1 MRIVYI
7 ANAHSAI
14 SRCWISYFIDR
25 GCDVQVISSYPCQPD
40 VLPGAKVYEIP
51 VAFAKFSKIEH
62 GGIDDASDRSLLT
75 KGIAS
80 LRNGPLS
87 GFATEL
93 RFWLGPLELQRHV
106 RRVRDLIAQ
115 ISPDLIHAMRIPFE
129 GILAA
134 KATPPEIPMVLSIW
148 GNDFTLWA
156 SRNSIIARQTKQALN
171 RANALHC
178 DCRRDLDLAKR
189 DWNFDSNKPAT
200 VLPGAGGVERGLF
213 HPGHADP
220 NLRRDLKIADDAPVV
235 FNPRGFRDYV
245 RNDVFFRAIP
255 EVLKRHPKTVFV
267 CAGMQ
272 SNPMADRWLRQFAIH
287 ENVRLLPSIP
297 RKTMAELFRLASVAV
312 SPSLHDGTPNTL
324 LEAMASGCFP
334 VAGDIESVREWITNE
349 VNGLLCDPTDPE
361 SLASA
366 MTRALAEPQMRT
378 YGQKLN
384 LGLIVERAEYSKVM
398 HQAEDFYKNLVKR
411 NGLRAKAQ

>member
-1 MRIVYI
+1 
-7 ANAHSAI
+7 
-14 SRCWISYFIDR
+14 
-25 GCDVQVISSYPCQPD
+25 
-40 VLPGAKVYEIP
+40 
-51 VAFAKFSKIEH
+51 
-62 GGIDDASDRSLLT
+62 
-75 KGIAS
+75 
-80 LRNGPLS
+80 
-87 GFATEL
+87 
-93 RFWLGPLELQRHV
+93 
-106 RRVRDLIAQ
+106 
-115 ISPDLIHAMRIPFE
+115 MRIPFE